1 MCSPLSRVTMTGR
14 FGAVIGFTFSASAV
28 HLPADRRVKQ
38 QQRQPRSAKGT
49 RVVSSSTPQ
58 HKYAAQVCYPAA
70 DMFPR
75 SSFSA
80 VAITSFLL
88 TITAQAQLSPAVAA
102 QVDQAA
108 AHVLETTGVPSAS
121 IAIVED
127 GKLAYVKAYGKA
139 HLPEDGTAALD
150 ATPAMQYSV
159 GSISKQFTAAAIM
172 LLVEQ
177 GKLTLDDPV
186 SKFLPGLTRADE
198 VTVRMVLSHTSGYQD
213 YWPEDYVMT
222 SMLVP
227 TNAQHILDVWAHKP
241 LDFEP
246 GAKWQYSNTNYVIAG
261 RIVEQLSR
269 DNLIHFL
276 TAHIFTPLSMNGVLN
291 SDAARLPAGDPI
303 GYQRYA
309 LGPSR
314 PAPKEGAGWMFA
326 AGELAMS
333 PSDLAKWN
341 ISIIQQSLL
350 KPSSYAEM
358 FKPVMLKDGKSSG
371 YGLGFFI
378 RQTDHGTVYEHS
390 GEVSG
395 FVSENVVDAN
405 LKMAITVLTNEMAS
419 PAAGMLTR
427 DIAPLLSM
435 TTRTSQSD
443 AAKQAEEIFTQLQ
456 AGKLDRS
463 LLTDYC
469 NAYFS
474 QQAIDD
480 FKSSL
485 AQLGPPASV
494 TQTAD
499 ELRGGMTFRSFKVQF
514 AGEQSK
520 SLSITTYVMPDG
532 KIEQYLV
539 EPND

>member
-1 MCSPLSRVTMTGR
+1 
-14 FGAVIGFTFSASAV
+14 
-28 HLPADRRVKQ
+28 
-38 QQRQPRSAKGT
+38 
-49 RVVSSSTPQ
+49 
-58 HKYAAQVCYPAA
+58 
-70 DMFPR
+70 MFPR
-75 SSFSA
+75 NSVTVLVFSSFFIA
-80 VAITSFLL
+80 TTS
-88 TITAQAQLSPAVAA
+88 QAQLSPGVAA

-108 AHVLETTGVPSAS
+108 AQVLEGTGVPSAS
-121 IAIVED
+121 IAIVEN
-127 GKLAYVKAYGKA
+127 GKMAYVKAYGKA
-139 HLPEDGTAALD
+139 HLPEDGTATLE

-177 GKLTLDDPV
+177 GKLTLDDPI
-186 SKFLPGLTRADE
+186 SKFLPGLTRANE

-222 SMLVP
+222 SMMVP
-227 TNAQHILDVWAHKP
+227 TNAQHILDIWGHKP

-246 GAKWQYSNTNYVIAG
+246 GTRWQYSNTNYVIAG
-261 RIVEQLSR
+261 RIVEQLSG

-276 TAHIFTPLSMNGVLN
+276 TVHIFAPLGMDGVLN
-291 SDAARLPAGDPI
+291 SDAARLPATDPI

-341 ISIIQQSLL
+341 ISIIHQSLL

-395 FVSENVVDAN
+395 FVSENVVNARDG
-405 LKMAITVLTNEMAS
+405 MAITVLTNEMAS
-419 PAAGMLTR
+419 PAASMLAREITT
-427 DIAPLLSM
+427 LLSG
-435 TTRTSQSD
+435 TTDASQSD
-443 AAKQAEEIFTQLQ
+443 AAKQAEEIFTHLQ
-456 AGKLDRS
+456 AGTIDRS
-463 LLTDYC
+463 LFTDSC
-469 NAYFS
+469 NAYFTP
-474 QQAIDD
+474 QAIDD

-485 AQLGPPASV
+485 APLGQPASV
-494 TQTAD
+494 TQAAD
-499 ELRGGMTFRSFKVQF
+499 EPRGGMTFRSFRVQF
-514 AGEQSK
+514 AGAPSK
-520 SLSITTYVMPDG
+520 RLTITTYTMPDG

-539 EPND
+539 EPAS